1 MNRIAQRHR
10 RQRPSLKLR
19 LLLPALAAGSL
30 ITAAFALAS
39 TASAQAPAPAP
50 PTAPADAK
58 PKAAPAEKP
67 AESKPKPEPTPKP
80 KSKPEAATD
89 DDESGLAQI
98 ELFTRVLEMV
108 RQDYVDSEKTTYER
122 LINSAL
128 EGMLADLDPHSQFM
142 HPRVFQQLKQNTGST
157 YEGVG
162 ITISYRNEV
171 LSIVTVREDGPAA
184 RAGVLPGDHILK
196 INNSLTEK
204 LSLSEAI
211 GLLKGK
217 PGQKLKLT
225 LRRPATGDLVEV
237 EMIREII
244 REDTVKDIRLLDP
257 KQTEPYKIGYARLL
271 QFSEPT
277 AEELANAL
285 DQLEAKGMQAFILDL
300 RNNPGGLLG
309 SAVDVAGEFLPA
321 NTLVLTTEG
330 RPGSGMIKPY
340 RTSENRQRERTYPV
354 AILVNNS
361 SASGSEVVAGALQDL
376 KRAIV
381 VGETTFGKGSVQS
394 VKALHGGRA
403 IRMTTAKYYTPS
415 KRTIHEN
422 GVIPNI
428 IATLTPDEEE
438 QMMGHWHRDRLS
450 PEERKKLGKFDDR
463 QLGRAI
469 DAMKGAL
476 IFSSMRKPSEAKPQ
490 PKAKA
495 KPESE
500 SAKPDSPKKP
510 ATAPSPPKPETTPKP
525 KANDKA
531 SPPQAPSPPKPK
543 PAAKPAPA
551 PTAAPDPS

>member
-1 MNRIAQRHR
+1 MNRIAQRLS
-10 RQRPSLKLR
+10 RQRPSLTLR
-19 LLLPALAAGSL
+19 QFLPALAAAGFLGVSL
-30 ITAAFALAS
+30 TLAPPVG
-39 TASAQAPAPAP
+39 AQAPTSAA
-50 PTAPADAK
+50 APADARPGPAPAEPADEQKPATDSPKPK
-58 PKAAPAEKP
+58 PKAKEKP
-67 AESKPKPEPTPKP
+67 APEKKAGETAKSKPKP
-80 KSKPEAATD
+80 AAD

-142 HPRVFQQLKQNTGST
+142 HPRVFEQLKQNTGST

-184 RAGVLPGDHILK
+184 RAGVLPGDQILK

-225 LRRPATGDLVEV
+225 LRRPATSDLVEV
-237 EMIREII
+237 EMVREII
-244 REDTVKDIRLLDP
+244 REDTVKDVGLLAAD
-257 KQTEPYKIGYARLL
+257 QTEPYKIGYARLL

-450 PEERKKLGKFDDR
+450 PEERKKLGEFDDR
-463 QLGRAI
+463 QLARAI

-476 IFSSMRKPSEAKPQ
+476 IFSSMQKPAAPPTTKEAATPPQ
-490 PKAKA
+490 PKPA
-495 KPESE
+495 PE
-500 SAKPDSPKKP
+500 
-510 ATAPSPPKPETTPKP
+510 
-525 KANDKA
+525 
-531 SPPQAPSPPKPK
+531 PK
-543 PAAKPAPA
+543 PASKPANQPA
-551 PTAAPDPS
+551 PEEPPSESSAPGKPAAPQPTPAAAPPEA

>member
-1 MNRIAQRHR
+1 MNRIAQRHYR
-10 RQRPSLKLR
+10 HRPSLTLR
-19 LLLPALAAGSL
+19 LFLSALAAVSIVGASL
-30 ITAAFALAS
+30 TLAPAAR
-39 TASAQAPAPAP
+39 AQAPAPA
-50 PTAPADAK
+50 TTAAPADAK
-58 PKAAPAEKP
+58 PAPSEKADDKKP
-67 AESKPKPEPTPKP
+67 APGTKPASPKPNPEEEPAPEKKTDPAPQPEAKPKPA
-80 KSKPEAATD
+80 S

-98 ELFTRVLEMV
+98 ELFTQVLEMV

-142 HPRVFQQLKQNTGST
+142 HPRVFDQLKQNTGST

-184 RAGVLPGDHILK
+184 RAGVLPGDQILK

-225 LRRPATGDLVEV
+225 LRRPATSDLVEV
-237 EMIREII
+237 EMVREII
-244 REDTVKDIRLLDP
+244 REDTVKDVNLLAAD
-257 KQTEPYKIGYARLL
+257 QTEPYKIGYARLL

-340 RTSENRQRERTYPV
+340 RTSENRLRERTYPV

-376 KRAIV
+376 KRAII

-394 VKALHGGRA
+394 VKALPGGRA

-450 PEERKKLGKFDDR
+450 PEEREELGEFDDR
-463 QLGRAI
+463 QLARAI

-476 IFSSMRKPSEAKPQ
+476 IFSSMQKPAA
-490 PKAKA
+490 PKAPTPAPAPPEPKPTPELKPEPKPADKPTPDKAPA
-495 KPESE
+495 KPE
-500 SAKPDSPKKP
+500 
-510 ATAPSPPKPETTPKP
+510 
-525 KANDKA
+525 
-531 SPPQAPSPPKPK
+531 
-543 PAAKPAPA
+543 APA
-551 PTAAPDPS
+551 KPTAAPDPVADPS